1 MWLSSPREAAGL
13 NLGATMCGSLRSGR
27 WEGATLGSC
36 EPEASS
42 ARQLYTLLDA
52 TSHGS
57 QFLLCPSSWLAFFSS
72 LTALA
77 QVTSFATFLVSTSP
91 PLLFF
96 LTLLLHNTNVIYL
109 LVLNIYCYI
118 TNHPK
123 LGEAI
128 AILRCSRILWV
139 RIWTGHSKDELSL
152 CHDVGGDLD
161 GWGLESRVWIPVLRS
176 LEDDARLGLQV
187 QCHHVAF
194 PPGMRFRAH
203 VQVRPQEESE
213 EQVFRET
220 WPFMS

>member
-1 MWLSSPREAAGL
+1 MVEFPQR
-13 NLGATMCGSLRSGR
+13 
-27 WEGATLGSC
+27 
-36 EPEASS
+36 
-42 ARQLYTLLDA
+42 
-52 TSHGS
+52 
-57 QFLLCPSSWLAFFSS
+57 SSWPECRSHNVWFSALRPVGRGHPGKLWARGKQRLAALHPPGRHKSRFSVLALPLVLARFFSS

-77 QVTSFATFLVSTSP
+77 EVTSFATFLVSTSP

-161 GWGLESRVWIPVLRS
+161 GWGLESRVWIPALCS
-176 LEDDARLGLQV
+176 LEDDAHLGLWV

-194 PPGMRFRAH
+194 PPGMRFWAH
-203 VQVRPQEESE
+203 LQVRPQEESE